1 MSLKD
6 AEAACELDE
15 SNIKAHYTCGC
26 ILAEM
31 GKTDD
36 SKLSKAENR
45 LKKGKIIV
53 TKH

>member
-6 AEAACELDE
+6 AETACELDQ

-31 GKTDD
+31 GKADD

-45 LKKGKIIV
+45 LKKGIIIV
-53 TKH
+53 IQH